1 MKNYFLK
8 ITMYFLLLVYLQLL
22 IHGGGKVL
30 KLHPLPNPLQF
41 YSQSSQKKLCY
52 TEQSHR
58 FEEITGTWIN
68 SSSRIS
74 NYWNLS
80 CPMELSKQS
89 CTHFGRSYQDHAE
102 YAARLQFVPSF
113 CSLLSLPQLLPYFS
127 SLNKTIVFLGNSLG
141 RQIMQGI
148 ACNAYHLD
156 LIDRFDLS
164 WFQCNE
170 GKPNHQYPCQG
181 ALNCITC
188 GNHSGF
194 PTGSKIYFKS
204 GTILADFFDYDKIDL
219 SKEGRNT
226 DMIVV
231 QRKYISAYRNVQ
243 TARSKNNGTLPKLM
257 VWHAWDPHF
266 VTGGGLFD
274 GKYNETELLKLKNTV
289 GVVDCLNSVAP
300 MIPLQSKH
308 ELFKVWPLDGF
319 LQLEGVHTLGAAK
332 VGNSVGKYGDCQ
344 HFCAPGPPDIIAL
357 AMIQLIIAI
366 FSA

>member
-1 MKNYFLK
+1 MLY
-8 ITMYFLLLVYLQLL
+8 LLLLLICLQLL
-22 IHGGGKVL
+22 LFSGGKVQQS
-30 KLHPLPNPLQF
+30 HHLPNPLNF
-41 YSQSSQKKLCY
+41 HSQNSLKKLCFI
-52 TEQSHR
+52 EHSHR
-58 FEEITGTWIN
+58 LEEVAGTWSN

-89 CTHFGRSYQDHAE
+89 CIHFGHSYQDHAE
-102 YAARLQFVPSF
+102 YAARLQFIPSTCVF
-113 CSLLSLPQLLPYFS
+113 LSLSQLLPYFS

-156 LIDRFDLS
+156 LIDHFDLP
-164 WFQCNE
+164 WFPCND

-204 GTILADFFDYDKIDL
+204 GTILADYFDYDKIDF
-219 SKEGRNT
+219 SKDGRRLV

-243 TARSKNNGTLPKLM
+243 TVKSKNYGILPKLI
-257 VWHAWDPHF
+257 VWHGWDPHF
-266 VTGGGLFD
+266 VSGGGLFD
-274 GKYNETELLKLKNTV
+274 GKYNEIELLKLKNSV
-289 GVVDCLNSVAP
+289 GVVDCLNTVAP
-300 MIPLQSKH
+300 MIALQSQN

-332 VGNSVGKYGDCQ
+332 VGNSVGKFGDCQ
-344 HFCAPGPPDIIAL
+344 HFCAPGPPDMIAL
-357 AMIQLIIAI
+357 AMVQLIVAI
-366 FSA
+366 FTL